1 MGLESA
7 LPGPRQGIWG
17 AVFGQRSS
25 NKKLLMLIRFAVFAL
40 IICYHQSIIQPA
52 QAIKFVSRKQWGA
65 RPAKSS
71 MTPVGKPKG
80 VKIHYTGGY
89 MPKGGH
95 SACAGKLKGIQS
107 QHLNHPTEGY
117 SDIAYTLAVCQH
129 GYVFEARGAKW
140 RTGANGNGQ
149 LNRDHQSVLGL
160 VGSAG
165 DTQPSSQM
173 ISGIKDAVTYLRQ
186 KGCGKEVKGHRDGYS
201 TACPGGPLYK
211 LLKDGKLNPSG
222 GGGGGKK
229 PKPKPKPK
237 PKKPGKSKP
246 GSKAVKFPGVA
257 WFHRK
262 PKSSIVTA
270 MGKRLVAVGCSAY
283 KEGPGAQWTDAD
295 RASYK
300 KWQQKLGYSGKDAD
314 GWPGKTSWDK
324 LKVRK

>member
-1 MGLESA
+1 MGHDSA
-7 LPGPRQGIWG
+7 LPATRPGLWG
-17 AVFGQRSS
+17 ALFDQRSC
-25 NKKLLMLIRFAVFAL
+25 NRKLLMLIRFAVLAL
-40 IICYHQSIIQPA
+40 IVCYHQSFIQPA
-52 QAIKFVSRKQWGA
+52 EAIKFVSRKQWGA

-71 MTPVGKPKG
+71 MTLATKNKG

-89 MPKGGH
+89 MSKGAH
-95 SACAGKLKGIQS
+95 SKCAGKLRGIQS

-165 DTQPSSQM
+165 DTQPSKQM
-173 ISGIKDAVTYLRQ
+173 IQGIKDAVKYLRG
-186 KGCGKEVKGHRDGYS
+186 KGCGNEVKGHRDGYS

-222 GGGGGKK
+222 KGGGKK
-229 PKPKPKPK
+229 PPKN
-237 PKKPGKSKP
+237 PKKPGKKI
-246 GSKAVKFPGVA
+246 VKFPGAA

-262 PKSSIVTA
+262 PKSKIITA
-270 MGKRLVAVGCSAY
+270 MGKRLVAEGCSAY
-283 KEGPGAQWTDAD
+283 KQGPGAQWTNAD

-300 KWQQKLGYSGKDAD
+300 KWQKKLGYRGRDAD

-324 LKVRK
+324 LKVRV